1 MNKKILRAIALT
13 VTLCLL
19 FPLAAF
25 AAQEEGQVMQTII
38 ISIEPTADNKQAVV
52 ERLCKTYDLSVVYDY
67 SSLNMAALRSNKELT
82 AEGLEKLLADVA
94 LDPDVLGA
102 QPDQIIEL
110 DPREWEGFDEPV
122 ADAPVTRAQAVA
134 EIWKQAGSPVVNH
147 ILPFSDVDQEAD
159 DFAEAVRW
167 AAAEGVTAGTGN
179 GLFSPDANVTKQQL
193 AAMFY
198 AYAKK
203 QGKGFAG
210 MWMFLLQAEDRDR
223 IAAYAY
229 EPMCWL
235 TMKGVL
241 KTDEE
246 GNLNPSATVTAAEL
260 QQILASFAEA
270 LTKE

>member
-1 MNKKILRAIALT
+1 MNKKTLRAIALT

-94 LDPDVLGA
+94 LDPDVLHA
-102 QPDQIIEL
+102 EPDQVIEL

-134 EIWKQAGSPVVNH
+134 EIWKQAGSPVVNY

-179 GLFSPDANVTKQQL
+179 GFFSPDASVTKQQL
-193 AAMFY
+193 ATMLY

-203 QGKGFAG
+203 QGKGFVG
-210 MWMFLLQAEDRDR
+210 MWMFLLQAEDRDQ

-260 QQILASFAEA
+260 QDTIKVFMAVLAE
-270 LTKE
+270 E